1 MSGKY
6 YGIIPCTAKTKALV
20 YFVTKNFSTFSAF
33 SHSKKTD
40 RALDVLAAV
49 VNYVICFIFVL
60 GLIFYVHACHH
71 RDALP
76 ASELAGCP
84 ISRGE

>member
-33 SHSKKTD
+33 SHSKKKD
-40 RALDVLAAV
+40 RDQSSILLFIVAV
-49 VNYVICFIFVL
+49 SFSFCCVGYARYGFQV
-60 GLIFYVHACHH
+60 
-71 RDALP
+71 
-76 ASELAGCP
+76 
-84 ISRGE
+84 

>member
-40 RALDVLAAV
+40 RALEHLAAV
-49 VNYVICFIFVL
+49 VNHVICSVLVL
-60 GLIFYVHACHH
+60 GSIFYVHACHP
-71 RDALP
+71 RGALP
-76 ASELAGCP
+76 ALGLQDVQ
-84 ISRGE
+84 